1 MEAEEIKRSAASKL
15 KISEDVIIEIARL
28 AALDIKGVAR
38 LSGEISKM
46 NKLRGR
52 GPVRIS
58 MIGDVA
64 AIDMSIVVKSGEK
77 AVNVAQ
83 EVQTAVK
90 ENVQNMTGVPV
101 ARVNVTV
108 GGVAFD
114 QN

>member
-1 MEAEEIKRSAASKL
+1 MEAGEIKRSTASKL

-28 AALDIKGVAR
+28 AALDIKGVSK
-38 LSGEISKM
+38 LSGEISRM
-46 NKLRGR
+46 NKLRKK

-64 AIDMSIVVKSGEK
+64 AIDMSIVIKSGFK
-77 AVNVAQ
+77 AVSVAQ
-83 EVQTAVK
+83 DVQTAVK

-108 GGVAFD
+108 GGVAFEG
-114 QN
+114 